1 MRIIRRI
8 TGTVSIVPDAIGQLE
23 IQRGNAVEFDEN
35 FNPEEEP
42 TTEEQV
48 TEQGIEDWKNIDA
61 DSLDLLTNDPVSNPT
76 ADRWVPFMQRCQT
89 DVQKLNSKDRAEQT
103 TEQSSSTETH

>member
-76 ADRWVPFMQRCQT
+76 ADRWVPFMQRCQA
-89 DVQKLNSKDRAEQT
+89 DIHEVNERQSRSQKT
-103 TEQSSSTETH
+103 TEQNRKNT